1 MAGDV
6 LVRDNAAQQR
16 YELFV
21 DGKAAGLLLYRQRP
35 SAVALIHTEVDP
47 HYEGHGLGGRLVE
60 RALTD
65 IRDNGMRVVPICP
78 FVSSYIDHHP
88 EYRDLVA
95 ASSEPPE

>member
-1 MAGDV
+1 MAEDV
-6 LVRDNAAQQR
+6 LVRDNTSQRR

-21 DGKAAGLLLYRQRP
+21 DGEAAGLLLYRQRP

-47 HYEGHGLGGRLVE
+47 RYEGHGLGGRLVE

-65 IRDNGMRVVPICP
+65 IRDSGMRVVPICP
-78 FVSSYIDHHP
+78 FVSSYIEHHP

-95 ASSEPPE
+95 DAGEAPE